1 MTAKIFA
8 VDSVQTLADFEQDA
22 LRVADVIREH
32 GVVAGDRVILKAG
45 NSAAYVSVLFA
56 LMHVGASIV
65 LVDQQEHVDETRRIA
80 LRTGTKVAFVDDDAP
95 IDDDTPAVNLYE
107 LIAPAAGRP
116 LAPGQRLDFEAWG
129 DRPDGLIMW
138 TSGSTGQPKGAVKS
152 GRKFLKNLERNAD
165 QVGHV
170 EDDVLLPL
178 LPFAHQ
184 YGLSMVLIAWI
195 RRCSL
200 VIAPYKRL
208 DRAVQMAGRTGATVI
223 DATPAS
229 YRSILNLVT
238 RKPALRAHL
247 ERVRMFCSGAAPLDG
262 ALSDRYVD
270 EFGLSLLDSYGSTE
284 LGNIAFATLDNPV
297 SCGRAMEGIKLRV
310 VDEDGVPVA
319 AGEAGEIEVDTPDAL
334 EGHLAEDGGI
344 DPFPSGWQPTGD
356 LGYLDEDDNLFVL
369 GRKFAVDR
377 MGYTLYPELI
387 ERKAA
392 VARISARIVPLP
404 DERRGTQLVFF
415 VEDEEL
421 RETQHWRDRL
431 CEVLPAYE
439 QPNRVVVL
447 ESFPLNRNGKPD
459 KKQLEKLARESS

>member
-8 VDSVQTLADFEQDA
+8 VDSVRTLVDFEQDA

-32 GVVAGDRVILKAG
+32 GVAGGDRVILKAG

-56 LMHVGASIV
+56 LMHLGASIV
-65 LVDQQEHVDETRRIA
+65 LVDQQEHVEETGRIA
-80 LRTGTKVAFVDDDAP
+80 RLTGAGLALVDDDAP
-95 IDDDTPAVNLYE
+95 IDEQTPSLNLYE

-116 LAPGQRLDFEAWG
+116 LAFGRRLDFTAWG

-152 GRKFLKNLERNAD
+152 GRKFLENLERNAD
-165 QVGHV
+165 QVGHRA
-170 EDDVLLPL
+170 DDVLLPL

-208 DRAVQMAGRTGATVI
+208 DRAVEMAGRTGATVI

-247 ERVRMFCSGAAPLDG
+247 EPVRMFCSGAAPLDA
-262 ALSDRYVD
+262 ALSEAYVD
-270 EFGLSLLDSYGSTE
+270 AFGLPLLDSYGSTE

-297 SCGRAMEGIKLRV
+297 SCGRAMEGIKLRI
-310 VDEDGVPVA
+310 VDEDGIPVA

-334 EGHLAEDGGI
+334 EGHLSQDGGI

-356 LGYLDEDDNLFVL
+356 LGYLDAEDNLYVL
-369 GRKFAVDR
+369 GRKFAVHR

-392 VARISARIVPLP
+392 VSHISTRIVPLP
-404 DERRGTQLVFF
+404 DERRGAQLVFF
-415 VEDEEL
+415 VEDQEL
-421 RETQHWRDRL
+421 REAQYWRDRL
-431 CEVLPAYE
+431 CAALPAYE
-439 QPNRVVVL
+439 QPNRVMVL

-459 KKQLEKLARESS
+459 KKQLEELAREQR

>member
-32 GVVAGDRVILKAG
+32 GVAEGDRVILKAG

-56 LMHVGASIV
+56 LMHVGSSIV
-65 LVDQQEHVDETRRIA
+65 LVDQQEQADETRRIA
-80 LRTGTKVAFVDDDAP
+80 LRTGAGLAFVDDDAP
-95 IDDDTPAVNLYE
+95 IDDDTRAVDLYE

-116 LAPGQRLDFEAWG
+116 LPAGQRLDFDAWA

-165 QVGHV
+165 QVGHRA
-170 EDDVLLPL
+170 DDVLLPL

-195 RRCSL
+195 RQCSL

-223 DATPAS
+223 DATPSS
-229 YRSILNLVT
+229 YRSILNLIT
-238 RKPALRAHL
+238 RKPTLRAHL
-247 ERVRMFCSGAAPLDG
+247 EPVRMFCSGAAPLDG
-262 ALSDRYVD
+262 ALSDRYVA
-270 EFGLSLLDSYGSTE
+270 EFELPLLDSYGSTE

-297 SCGRAMEGIKLRV
+297 SCGRAMDGIKLRI
-310 VDEDGVPVA
+310 VDEDGVPMP

-344 DPFPSGWQPTGD
+344 APFPTGWQPTGD
-356 LGYLDEDDNLFVL
+356 LGYLDAEDNLYVL
-369 GRKFAVDR
+369 GRKFAVHR

-392 VARISARIVPLP
+392 DSHISTRIVPLP

-415 VEDEEL
+415 VEDDQVQEA
-421 RETQHWRDRL
+421 QHWRERL
-431 CEVLPAYE
+431 CAVLPAYE

-459 KKQLEKLARESS
+459 KKQLEKLAQE